1 MVESAPDNSVQQ
13 QHTTQKERAMTITF
27 DAPDVDTT
35 EQTAVDAETE
45 QTTTGNKRERDFTKF
60 RPSHQELAD
69 YVNKHS
75 GLEPITANQ
84 VKALLAL
91 RIDFNNLPEQIAK
104 RDERKA
110 EREAARTK
118 YDGLTAEQIKAQKAA
133 DRAERQAAK
142 LEARVAE
149 AKAKAEALRSSATA
163 SGEDLAA
170 AVEAA
175 QVADADDDLTAGDDQ
190 GKRRIGRRR

>member
-1 MVESAPDNSVQQ
+1 
-13 QHTTQKERAMTITF
+13 MTITF
-27 DAPDVDTT
+27 DAPDVETT
-35 EQTAVDAETE
+35 EQEVVVEETTPE
-45 QTTTGNKRERDFTKF
+45 QTTEGKKRERDFTKF

-69 YVNKHS
+69 FVNENS
-75 GLEPITANQ
+75 GLDPITPNQ

-104 RDERKA
+104 RDERKT
-110 EREAARTK
+110 EREAAKTK
-118 YDGLTAEQIKAQKAA
+118 YSGMSPEQVKAA
-133 DRAERQAAK
+133 KAAERAERQAVK

-149 AKAKAEALRSSATA
+149 AKAKAEALRSSVTA

-175 QVADADDDLTAGDDQ
+175 QATTPESDEDSGE

>member
-1 MVESAPDNSVQQ
+1 
-13 QHTTQKERAMTITF
+13 MTITI

-35 EQTAVDAETE
+35 EEEATTEVTASTAK
-45 QTTTGNKRERDFTKF
+45 NRRERDFSKF

-69 YVNKHS
+69 YVNANS
-75 GLEPITANQ
+75 GLDPITPNQ

-91 RIDFNNLPEQIAK
+91 RIDFNKLPEQVDRRAQ
-104 RDERKA
+104 RKA
-110 EREAARTK
+110 EREAAKTR
-118 YDGLTAEQIKAQKAA
+118 YDGMNAEQIKAAKAA
-133 DRAERQAAK
+133 ERAERQAAK
-142 LEARVAE
+142 LESRVAE

-175 QVADADDDLTAGDDQ
+175 QADNSEGEER
-190 GKRRIGRRR
+190 RRIGRRR

>member
-1 MVESAPDNSVQQ
+1 
-13 QHTTQKERAMTITF
+13 MTIII
-27 DAPDVDTT
+27 DAPDVDTPDVEEIVTPDQEENTT
-35 EQTAVDAETE
+35 EAK
-45 QTTTGNKRERDFTKF
+45 KRERDFTKF

-69 YVNKHS
+69 YVNMHS
-75 GLEPITANQ
+75 GLAPITPNQ

-91 RIDFNNLPEQIAK
+91 RVDFNNLPEQIAK
-104 RDERKA
+104 RDERKQQ
-110 EREAARTK
+110 REAEKSK
-118 YDGLTAEQIKAQKAA
+118 YAGMSPEQVKAQRAA
-133 DRAERQAAK
+133 DRAEKQAAK

-149 AKAKAEALRSSATA
+149 AKAKAEALRSSVTA

-175 QVADADDDLTAGDDQ
+175 QSPMPETMEDSMTGKNQ